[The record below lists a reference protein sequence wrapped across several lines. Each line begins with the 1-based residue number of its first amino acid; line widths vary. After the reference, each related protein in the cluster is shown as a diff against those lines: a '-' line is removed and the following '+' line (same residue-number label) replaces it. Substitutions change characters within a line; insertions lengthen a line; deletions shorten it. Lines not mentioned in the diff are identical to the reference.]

1 MRTAV
6 VSVAVMMAALLP
18 LLSCRSPSELT
29 DEQLAR
35 CLAVS
40 NELGSVGGSDQII
53 SLAAVQLS
61 DDAIAPAGSS
71 DEEIEATFDRA
82 FLSLYGIHVD
92 DFLSIRRSADA
103 ATTERLGDPPGVG
116 ELVAADDWFN
126 DRDAILLDSW
136 NDRYPG
142 SARTFCE
149 LVDTKTTDES

>member
-1 MRTAV
+1 MRTTV
-6 VSVAVMMAALLP
+6 VSVALMMAVVAP
-18 LLSCRSPSELT
+18 LLACRSTSELT

-40 NELGSVGGSDQII
+40 NELGSIGGSDQII
-53 SLAAVQLS
+53 SLAVVQLP
-61 DDAIAPAGSS
+61 DDAIAAAGSS

-92 DFLSIRRSADA
+92 DFLSVRQHADA
-103 ATTERLGDPPGVG
+103 ATTERLGNPPGIG

-136 NDRYPG
+136 NDRYPD

-149 LVDTKTTDES
+149 LIDTGTTDET